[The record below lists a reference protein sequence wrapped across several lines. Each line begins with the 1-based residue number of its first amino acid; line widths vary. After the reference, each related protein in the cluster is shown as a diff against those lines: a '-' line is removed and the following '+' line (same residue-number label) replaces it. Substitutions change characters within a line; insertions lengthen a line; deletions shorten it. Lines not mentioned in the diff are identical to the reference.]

1 MPAEERK
8 AVERILGEIFGE
20 EASDGRAFVEALL
33 RQRTWANVYDLVR
46 AFFPPGSCLAA
57 QQ

>member
-8 AVERILGEIFGE
+8 TTERILLEIFGD
-20 EASDGRAFVEALL
+20 EASDGRAFIQTLL